1 MTDNRFDRPELD
13 WLIYNKPLEYAALV
27 LNGGIVEYCKS
38 SREHRGLRSETD
50 CARRPYPPLWA
61 GYGLSYFRLFPLSL
75 ALAVGL
81 IRPRLS
87 ALADRAFHMSP
98 LDTRQGK
105 DLMGSF
111 IADLELQILTFVAQS
126 ELIRKRQAEGI
137 AATKSKGVRF
147 GRPPRPLPESFY
159 GAYQRWKA
167 GSITGTAAAKECG
180 IPLATFRCQAESYQS
195 L

>member
-1 MTDNRFDRPELD
+1 MRQ
-13 WLIYNKPLEYAALV
+13 IAQ
-27 LNGGIVEYCKS
+27 GGHTHLC
-38 SREHRGLRSETD
+38 GLGM
-50 CARRPYPPLWA
+50 A
-61 GYGLSYFRLFPLSL
+61 SYFRLFPLSL

-126 ELIRKRQAEGI
+126 ELIRKRQAESI
-137 AATKSKGVRF
+137 AAAKSKGVRF
-147 GRPPRPLPESFY
+147 GRPPRPLPEAFTVPINAGKLDRSP
-159 GAYQRWKA
+159 AQRRQRNAECRSPLSAA
-167 GSITGTAAAKECG
+167 GRRATNRCKQKFLTETCTFLSRELFISSIRWVTK
-180 IPLATFRCQAESYQS
+180 LF
-195 L
+195 